1 MHYQRTLGPIRGMAM
16 TVTTFV
22 GTGLMILPA
31 MSVAQAG
38 SFAFYAW
45 LITAMI
51 IVPVAFVFAFLGSR
65 FPSAGGAAHYIGKA
79 LGPKAERASG
89 WLFLSILL
97 VGPAVAIKVA
107 AAYLAVLLDLSADTI
122 FLLSLVTL
130 IGMLLFSIAGLRNSA
145 NVQTVIVMCLIG
157 TVIALFSLSDVALG
171 SDTLALPQTPHG
183 LETTLL
189 ATGTI
194 FWCFLG
200 IEVMAH
206 MGAEFKH
213 PERDFPIA
221 LLGGIALVVLLYLAT
236 VLMVA
241 QYQVYGNEIT
251 NSQSLALLVGVLLGD
266 DTKRWFALGAYIIAF
281 SNVGTYILGFA
292 RMVQSMAQ
300 QKALPYYFNKL
311 STKGTPVRA
320 VYLVGTVSALS
331 LISIELFD
339 TQMEWLIEMTN
350 GAFLLIYTLTCLTA
364 IKSLP
369 KRLRW
374 LSILASISCFA
385 MILFIGQ
392 NMLFAVTVFLGALLW
407 EHLKIQH
414 PPLSNDKIHVQ

>member
-1 MHYQRTLGPIRGMAM
+1 MQYQRTLGPIRGMAM

-45 LITAMI
+45 LVTAVI
-51 IVPVAFVFAFLGSR
+51 IIPVAFVFALLGSR
-65 FPSAGGAAHYIGKA
+65 FPSAGGAAHYIGKT
-79 LGPKAERASG
+79 LGAKTERASG

-107 AAYLAVLLDLSADTI
+107 AAYLAVLLNWPSDSI
-122 FLLSLVTL
+122 FLLSLATL
-130 IGMLLFSIAGLRNSA
+130 IGMLIFSVAGLRNSA
-145 NVQTVIVMCLIG
+145 NFQTAVVVCLISA
-157 TVIALFSLSDVALG
+157 VIALFFISNISL
-171 SDTLALPQTPHG
+171 TPELASFPKNLTDIN
-183 LETTLL
+183 TTFL

-221 LLGGIALVVLLYLAT
+221 LLGGIGLVVLLYLAT

-241 QYQVYGNEIT
+241 QYQTYGNELT
-251 NSQSLALLVGVLLGD
+251 NSQSLALLVGTLLGD
-266 DTKRWFALGAYIIAF
+266 SAQRWFALGAYIIAF

-292 RMVQSMAQ
+292 RMTQSMAQ
-300 QKALPYYFNKL
+300 QRALPSYFQAL
-311 STKGTPVRA
+311 SERGTPVRA
-320 VYLVGTVSALS
+320 VYFVGTISAIS
-331 LISIELFD
+331 LLLIDVFG

-364 IKSLP
+364 IKSLGNSY
-369 KRLRW
+369 RW
-374 LSILASISCFA
+374 LAVLATVSCGA
-385 MILFIGQ
+385 MIVFIGQ
-392 NMLFAVTVFLGALLW
+392 NMLFALTVFLLALVW
-407 EHLKIQH
+407 EYLKTQH
-414 PPLSNDKIHVQ
+414 PPISNDRIHVQ